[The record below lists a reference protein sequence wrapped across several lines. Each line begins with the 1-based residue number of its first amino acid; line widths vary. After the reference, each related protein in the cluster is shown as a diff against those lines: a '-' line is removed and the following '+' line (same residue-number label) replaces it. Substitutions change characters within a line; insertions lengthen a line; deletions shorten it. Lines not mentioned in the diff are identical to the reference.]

1 MSLVRLQTVSDN
13 QSRVNPM
20 FAGMHLFASTW
31 RPFLTIF
38 NNQQVAPRSATDF
51 FKAAFRTI
59 CLLAG
64 SAGALAQA
72 QTVGVNQKDACLPMT
87 MPTADVLFN
96 TPKKIF
102 AHYFYIFPLSIDNK
116 PSAQDYYNVQFLSK
130 NGESGKWSRQ
140 GGFLRQRPL
149 GVPVRSDP
157 NWRLLNKE
165 DEVRMAIARGIT
177 GFTIDVLSVKE
188 ATDKNGHL
196 QLLLQ
201 AAQAVDPR
209 FKIVVMPDI
218 AVFKSDADSVTKII
232 AAAAASPAAYRLA
245 DGRLVVTAFNAGA
258 NPSAWWSSIFKQLS
272 AQGIRIAFVP
282 TFLGW
287 RGKANEFADL
297 SYGFGDWGTA
307 TAPGARDMRADPD
320 AAHAIN
326 GKIYMMPIDPQ
337 QYRPKDAQFWEAE
350 NSEAFRE
357 AWTTAITGNTDWVQI
372 VTWSDFSESSQVE
385 PYTDA
390 TLARDIG
397 TGYYDLNAYYS
408 AWFLTGQQPV
418 ITHDV
423 LYYFYR
429 REPTDAASP
438 AQSMPIH
445 VTNSTATNDIEL
457 VAFLTAPGT
466 LKITIGQKD
475 YLQKANAGITSF
487 RVPLQPGVPTFSLI
501 RNGSNVFSFKG
512 GIQIYGKEGIPSGI
526 LDLTYWSGS
535 AAQSGRCSL

>member
-1 MSLVRLQTVSDN
+1 LASFN
-13 QSRVNPM
+13 
-20 FAGMHLFASTW
+20 HL
-31 RPFLTIF
+31 
-38 NNQQVAPRSATDF
+38 QVAPRSAVGSGSL
-51 FKAAFRTI
+51 KAAFRRM
-59 CLLAG
+59 LLLVG
-64 SAGALAQA
+64 SASLAAQA
-72 QTVGVNQKDACLPMT
+72 QTAGASNQDACLPIT

-96 TPKKIF
+96 SPKKVF
-102 AHYFYIFPLSIDNK
+102 AHYFYMFPLSIDNK
-116 PSAQDYYNVQFLSK
+116 PSAQDYYNVQHLSK
-130 NGESGKWSRQ
+130 SGESGKWARQ

-149 GVPVRSDP
+149 GVPVISAP
-157 NWRLLNKE
+157 NWRLLNVE
-165 DEVRMAIARGIT
+165 NEVRMAIARGIT
-177 GFTIDVLSVKE
+177 GFTIDVLGVKE
-188 ATDKNGHL
+188 ATDNDGHV
-196 QLLLQ
+196 QMLLQ

-218 AVFKSDADSVTKII
+218 AQFKSDADSVTKII
-232 AAAAASPAAYRLA
+232 ASVAASPAAYKLA

-258 NPSAWWSSIFKQLS
+258 NPPEWWSSIFKQLS

-287 RGKANEFADL
+287 RGSATAFADL

-307 TAPGARDMRADPD
+307 TPRGARAMKADPD

-326 GKIYMMPIDPQ
+326 GKIYMMPVDPQ
-337 QYRPKDAQFWEAE
+337 QYRPKDPSIWEAE
-350 NSEAFRE
+350 NSEAFRS
-357 AWTTAITGNTDWVQI
+357 AWTSAIAANSDWVQI
-372 VTWSDFSESSQVE
+372 VTWSDFSESSEIE

-397 TGYYDLNAYYS
+397 TGYYDLNGYYS
-408 AWFLTGQQPV
+408 AWFLTGHEPA

-429 REPTDAASP
+429 REPSNAASP
-438 AQSMPIH
+438 AQSLPIRF
-445 VTNSTATNDIEL
+445 TNSTAKDDIEL

-475 YLQKANAGITSF
+475 YLQNATAGITSF
-487 RVPLQPGVPTFSLI
+487 RVPLQPGVPTFSLM
-501 RNGSNVFSFKG
+501 RNGSTVFSFKG
-512 GIQIYGKEGIPSGI
+512 GVQIYGTSGTPSGV